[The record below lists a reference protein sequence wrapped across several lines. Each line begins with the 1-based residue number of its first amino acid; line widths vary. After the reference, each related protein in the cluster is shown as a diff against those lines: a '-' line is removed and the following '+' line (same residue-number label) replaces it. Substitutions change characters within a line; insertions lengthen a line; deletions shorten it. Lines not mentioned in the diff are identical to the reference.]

1 MIEKI
6 EGLTRHVMNN
16 RRTQR
21 RRRVEYDAVVR
32 DPANQIVF
40 RGRTRNISEGGVKIH
55 GLPVGNGVEPG
66 QRIRVEFLVIPRDA
80 GQIAR
85 RPTFSGYIVRI
96 EDTKGDCDIAVAF
109 DRPYEE

>member
-1 MIEKI
+1 MLDKL

-32 DPANQIVF
+32 DLANQIIF
-40 RGRTRNISEGGVKIH
+40 RGRTRNICEGGVKVH
-55 GLPVGNGVEPG
+55 GLPVGNGVEAG
-66 QRIRVEFLVIPRDA
+66 QRVRVEFLVLPKDA

-85 RPTFSGYIVRI
+85 RPTFSGCIVRV
-96 EDTKGDCDIAVAF
+96 EDREHDYNIAVAF